1 MRRRPGLQIV
11 VIVGLVAVTL
21 PLLTQVATSSL
32 MFLLISPFLV
42 IPLALLFLFIH
53 VLFGFTLDTMY
64 PSPPPPRRPSA
75 RPLAFST
82 PAAWQAVVTRS
93 LWSTQS
99 PQNLPPLAPSYP
111 VLSSSLN
118 EILIMIVRDF
128 VLEWYKKLSSS
139 PSFPTTV
146 STTLHGSLENFF
158 SRVTTL
164 DLPSFVVHRI
174 LPKVTAHVE
183 QFRESEIALRG
194 AGLER
199 HLTESEEL
207 NLLLAGRY
215 AGPRGKLH
223 PAVANLAS
231 AVTKQ
236 SEEDHLRGLMDRA
249 LPLVLPPDAAASK
262 AVRVVV
268 REIITCTVLAP
279 VMDMLAD
286 PDFWNRAIDQLA
298 SPLLVYDY
306 ACPNYGQ
313 RLARRYDNSV
323 LLDRVAV
330 KLTNWIISGNSSRKY
345 VEF

>member
-1 MRRRPGLQIV
+1 MDRAIYRPGRQTLATI
-11 VIVGLVAVTL
+11 GLVAVAL
-21 PLLTQVATSSL
+21 PFLTQITASSL
-32 MFLLISPFLV
+32 ILLLISPLLV
-42 IPLALLFLFIH
+42 VLLGLSLLFIH
-53 VLFGFTLDTMY
+53 VLLGYALDTMH
-64 PSPPPPRRPSA
+64 PSPPRPTRLSA

-99 PQNLPPLAPSYP
+99 PQNLPPLTPSYP

-139 PSFPTTV
+139 PSFPTAV
-146 STTLHGSLENFF
+146 SATLHGTMDNLLD
-158 SRVTTL
+158 RVTTL
-164 DLPSFVVHRI
+164 DLPSFIVHRV

-207 NLLLAGRY
+207 DLLLAGRY

-223 PAVANLAS
+223 PAVENLAS

-236 SEEDHLRGLMDRA
+236 SEEAHLRGLIDRA
-249 LPLVLPPDAAASK
+249 LPHVLPPEAAASK
-262 AVRVVV
+262 AVRIMV
-268 REIITCTVLAP
+268 REIMTCAVLGP
-279 VMDMLAD
+279 VMDLLAD

-298 SPLLVYDY
+298 STLFIKDP
-306 ACPNYGQ
+306 
-313 RLARRYDNSV
+313 
-323 LLDRVAV
+323 
-330 KLTNWIISGNSSRKY
+330 SSTD
-345 VEF
+345 FD